1 MNESYN
7 STLTLWPATP
17 LPANVAHELH
27 ELGVNLSTF
36 TVNDG
41 WLTAS
46 RTGEDTLVL
55 DLSFGRHRCGLTD
68 LEAVLATLRLAGIS
82 YVAWDVKQGE
92 AAGTGRS
99 FDPATRIERQFTVM
113 ADGEPVLTASD
124 LEEFEGRYGTAEAL
138 LDGIREWLRLPI
150 PDSLTELT
158 VEELA
163 IVTVPD
169 DEDDE
174 DEPVEIL
181 GDVDGPPGA
190 CLRVG
195 HEGSR

>member
-1 MNESYN
+1 MNGSYN
-7 STLTLWPATP
+7 ATLALWPATP

-27 ELGVNLSTF
+27 ALGVNLSTF
-36 TVNDG
+36 TVNNG

-46 RTGEDTLVL
+46 CTDDDTLVL
-55 DLSFGRHRCGLTD
+55 DLSFGRRRCGLTD

-82 YVAWDVKQGE
+82 YVAWDIKQGE

-113 ADGEPVLTASD
+113 ADGGPVLTASD
-124 LEEFEGRYGTAEAL
+124 LEQFEGRYGTAEAL
-138 LDGIREWLRLPI
+138 IDGIRDWLRLPI

-163 IVTVPD
+163 IVILPD
-169 DEDDE
+169 DEEDE
-174 DEPVEIL
+174 DESVEIV

-190 CLRVG
+190 YMRVG

>member
-1 MNESYN
+1 MNEPYN
-7 STLTLWPATP
+7 ATLTLWPAQP
-17 LPANVAHELH
+17 LPASVAHELH

-41 WLTAS
+41 WLSGLCTDD
-46 RTGEDTLVL
+46 DTLVL
-55 DLSFGRHRCGLTD
+55 SVSFGRRRCGLTD

-113 ADGEPVLTASD
+113 ANGEPVLTGSD
-124 LEEFEGRYGTAEAL
+124 LEEFEGRHGTAEAL
-138 LDGIREWLRLPI
+138 IDGIRGWLRLPI

-163 IVTVPD
+163 IVIVPD

>member
-7 STLTLWPATP
+7 ATLTFWPATP
-17 LPANVAHELH
+17 LPASVAHELH
-27 ELGVNLSTF
+27 ELGVNLSAY
-36 TVNDG
+36 TVSDG
-41 WLTAS
+41 WFTAS

-55 DLSFGRHRCGLTD
+55 DLSFGRRRGGLTD
-68 LEAVLATLRLAGIS
+68 LEAVLATLRLADIS
-82 YVAWDVKQGE
+82 YVAWDIKQGE
-92 AAGTGRS
+92 IAGTGCA
-99 FDPATRIERQFTVM
+99 FDPATRIEHQFTVM

-138 LDGIREWLRLPI
+138 IDGIRAWLRLPI
-150 PDSLTELT
+150 PDGLTELT

-163 IVTVPD
+163 IAIVPD
-169 DEDDE
+169 DEEDE

>member
-7 STLTLWPATP
+7 ATLTLWPAQP
-17 LPANVAHELH
+17 LPASVARELH

-41 WLTAS
+41 WLSGSCTDD
-46 RTGEDTLVL
+46 DTLVL
-55 DLSFGRHRCGLTD
+55 SVSFGRCSHGLTD
-68 LEAVLATLRLAGIS
+68 LEAVLATLRLADIS

-92 AAGTGRS
+92 VAGTGRS
-99 FDPATRIERQFTVM
+99 FDPAARIEHQFTVM

-124 LEEFEGRYGTAEAL
+124 LDAFEHFGTAEAL
-138 LDGIREWLRLPI
+138 LCEVRSWLRLPI

-163 IVTVPD
+163 IVIVPD
-169 DEDDE
+169 DEEDE
-174 DEPVEIL
+174 DESVEIL

>member
-7 STLTLWPATP
+7 ATLTLWPAQP
-17 LPANVAHELH
+17 LPARVAHELH

-41 WLTAS
+41 WLTGS
-46 RTGEDTLVL
+46 CTNDNTLVL
-55 DLSFGRHRCGLTD
+55 DVSFGRRRHGLTD
-68 LEAVLATLRLAGIS
+68 LEALLATLRLADIS
-82 YVAWDVKQGE
+82 YVAWDIKQGE
-92 AAGTGRS
+92 IAGTGRS
-99 FDPATRIERQFTVM
+99 FDPATRIEREFTVM

-124 LEEFEGRYGTAEAL
+124 LDAFEHFGTAEAL
-138 LDGIREWLRLPI
+138 LCEVRSWLRLPI

-163 IVTVPD
+163 IVIVPD
-169 DEDDE
+169 DEE
-174 DEPVEIL
+174 DESVEIV

-195 HEGSR
+195 PEGSR